1 MRRSISV
8 MHYLREQ
15 LLGGKRASDG
25 GTPTPVL
32 HMRDVELEEAIADDR
47 IDIRFQPQFEIAT
60 GQIIGVEA
68 LARPTA
74 IASPELLFSRAAKAS
89 LDERL
94 SRSLQRKALI
104 IAGNWTDEMARL
116 HLSIN
121 LLPKDLE
128 RPGFEYWLL
137 DEIAEAGLKPMQVT
151 AEIVE
156 SSLLNDQIA
165 VAARL
170 AVLRAAGVRIAIDDF
185 GTGYS
190 CLAYLTSLPIDVIKI
205 DRALIANLVGGER
218 HRIVVRAMTR
228 MAKELGL
235 QVLVEGVES
244 VEQLDLLRQWG
255 CDSYQGFLG
264 AEALDENDLARFVAG
279 CVDRAA

>member
-1 MRRSISV
+1 

-15 LLGGKRASDG
+15 LLGGKRASDR

-32 HMRDVELEEAIADDR
+32 HTRDVELEAAIADDR
-47 IDIRFQPQFEIAT
+47 IDIRFQPQFDIAT
-60 GQIIGVEA
+60 GRIIGVEA
-68 LARPTA
+68 LARPAA

-104 IAGNWTDEMARL
+104 MAGKWTDEMARL
-116 HLSIN
+116 RLSIN

-128 RPGFEYWLL
+128 RPGFECWLL
-137 DEIAEAGLKPMQVT
+137 DEIAEAGLKPMEVT

-156 SSLLNDQIA
+156 SSLVGDQIA
-165 VAARL
+165 VSARL

-205 DRALIANLVGGER
+205 DRGLIANLVGGER

-264 AEALDENDLARFVAG
+264 AEALDEIDLARFVAG
-279 CVDRAA
+279 SLERAA

>member
-1 MRRSISV
+1 

-15 LLGGKRASDG
+15 LLGGKRASDR

-32 HMRDVELEEAIADDR
+32 HTRDVELEAAIADDR
-47 IDIRFQPQFEIAT
+47 IDIRFQPQFDIAT
-60 GQIIGVEA
+60 GRIIGVEA
-68 LARPTA
+68 LARPAA

-104 IAGNWTDEMARL
+104 MAGKWTDEMARL
-116 HLSIN
+116 RLSIN

-128 RPGFEYWLL
+128 RPGFECWLL
-137 DEIAEAGLKPMQVT
+137 DEIAEAGLKPMEVT

-156 SSLLNDQIA
+156 SSLVDDQIA
-165 VAARL
+165 VSARL

-205 DRALIANLVGGER
+205 DRGLIANLVGGER

-264 AEALDENDLARFVAG
+264 AEALDEIDLARFVAG
-279 CVDRAA
+279 SLERAA